1 MRRYRSP
8 NDTADYKLIEDFDPT
23 LVHKVARLYLPIL
36 ERYHRAEFLGM
47 ENIPDGPFLGV
58 GNHTGIH
65 FMPES
70 FLWLCKY
77 HADAG
82 HRPMYTLVH
91 DFVYRMADK
100 LGLPLHA
107 LGILDAEKGSAYEA
121 LQEGCAVTVYPAGDR
136 DNAKPFWERNEIDF
150 FGHTGYVTLALNA
163 GVPIVPVVGVGGGE
177 SVFTL
182 ASGSRIA
189 EWTGLKKV
197 SEDPYVADIL
207 VFSFRVACGPFSCA
221 WTAAAHA
228 GDGERA
234 RTNSHIGLWGGCG
247 QRPEDRC
254 GTERQSVAGDAGGG
268 GPIGEGPDT
277 CDRADREEVGQKN
290 VLDHGGPRASVGA
303 MGWAIPRL

>member
-189 EWTGLKKV
+189 EWTGLKKYLKIHTWPIYWSFPFGWHVGHFPALGLPLPTQVTV
-197 SEDPYVADIL
+197 SVLEPIATSGYGEDAANDPMIVAELNAKVLQAMQAEVDRL
-207 VFSFRVACGPFSCA
+207 VKGRIPV
-221 WTAAAHA
+221 
-228 GDGERA
+228 
-234 RTNSHIGLWGGCG
+234 IG
-247 QRPEDRC
+247 R
-254 GTERQSVAGDAGGG
+254 
-268 GPIGEGPDT
+268 IG
-277 CDRADREEVGQKN
+277 KK
-290 VLDHGGPRASVGA
+290 
-303 MGWAIPRL
+303 

>member
-1 MRRYRSP
+1 MYSRAMRRYRSP

-189 EWTGLKKV
+189 EWTGLKKYLKIHTWPIYWSFPFGWHVGHFPALGLPLPTQVTV
-197 SEDPYVADIL
+197 SVLEPIATSGYGEDAANDPRIVAELNAKVLRAMQAEVDRL
-207 VFSFRVACGPFSCA
+207 VKGRIPV
-221 WTAAAHA
+221 
-228 GDGERA
+228 
-234 RTNSHIGLWGGCG
+234 IG
-247 QRPEDRC
+247 R
-254 GTERQSVAGDAGGG
+254 
-268 GPIGEGPDT
+268 IG
-277 CDRADREEVGQKN
+277 KK
-290 VLDHGGPRASVGA
+290 
-303 MGWAIPRL
+303 

>member
-189 EWTGLKKV
+189 EWTGLKKYLKIHTWPIYWSFPFGWHVGHFPALGLPLPTQVTV
-197 SEDPYVADIL
+197 SVLEPIATSGYGEDAANDPRIVAELNAKVLQAMQAEVDRL
-207 VFSFRVACGPFSCA
+207 VKGRIPV
-221 WTAAAHA
+221 
-228 GDGERA
+228 
-234 RTNSHIGLWGGCG
+234 IG
-247 QRPEDRC
+247 R
-254 GTERQSVAGDAGGG
+254 
-268 GPIGEGPDT
+268 IG
-277 CDRADREEVGQKN
+277 KK
-290 VLDHGGPRASVGA
+290 
-303 MGWAIPRL
+303 

>member
-1 MRRYRSP
+1 MIRYRSP

-189 EWTGLKKV
+189 EWTGLKKYLKIHTWPIYWSFPFGWHVGHFPALGLPLPTQVTV
-197 SEDPYVADIL
+197 SVLEPIATSGYGEDAANDPMIVAELNAKVLQAMQAEVDRL
-207 VFSFRVACGPFSCA
+207 VKDRIPV
-221 WTAAAHA
+221 
-228 GDGERA
+228 
-234 RTNSHIGLWGGCG
+234 IG
-247 QRPEDRC
+247 R
-254 GTERQSVAGDAGGG
+254 
-268 GPIGEGPDT
+268 IG
-277 CDRADREEVGQKN
+277 KK
-290 VLDHGGPRASVGA
+290 
-303 MGWAIPRL
+303 

>member
-1 MRRYRSP
+1 MYSRAMRRYRSP

-189 EWTGLKKV
+189 EWTGLKKYLKIHTWPIYWSFPFGWHVGHFPALGLPLPTQVTV
-197 SEDPYVADIL
+197 SVLEPIATSGYGEDAANDPMIVAELNAKVLRAMQAEVDRL
-207 VFSFRVACGPFSCA
+207 VKGRIPV
-221 WTAAAHA
+221 
-228 GDGERA
+228 
-234 RTNSHIGLWGGCG
+234 IG
-247 QRPEDRC
+247 R
-254 GTERQSVAGDAGGG
+254 
-268 GPIGEGPDT
+268 IG
-277 CDRADREEVGQKN
+277 KK
-290 VLDHGGPRASVGA
+290 
-303 MGWAIPRL
+303 

>member
-1 MRRYRSP
+1 MYSRAMRRYRSP
-8 NDTADYKLIEDFDPT
+8 NDTADYELIEDLDPT

-91 DFVYRMADK
+91 AFVYRMADK

-189 EWTGLKKV
+189 EWTGLKKYLKIHTWPIYWSFPFGWHVGHFPALGLPLPTQVTV
-197 SEDPYVADIL
+197 SVLEPIATSGYGEDAANDPRIVAELNAKVLQAMQAEVDRL
-207 VFSFRVACGPFSCA
+207 VKGRIPV
-221 WTAAAHA
+221 
-228 GDGERA
+228 
-234 RTNSHIGLWGGCG
+234 IG
-247 QRPEDRC
+247 R
-254 GTERQSVAGDAGGG
+254 
-268 GPIGEGPDT
+268 IG
-277 CDRADREEVGQKN
+277 KK
-290 VLDHGGPRASVGA
+290 
-303 MGWAIPRL
+303 

>member
-77 HADAG
+77 HADAR

-91 DFVYRMADK
+91 DLVYRMADK

-189 EWTGLKKV
+189 EWTGLKKYLKIHTWPIYWSFPFGWHVGHFPAFGLPLPTQVTV
-197 SEDPYVADIL
+197 SVLEPIATLGYGENAANDPMIVAELNAKVLRAMQVEVDRL
-207 VFSFRVACGPFSCA
+207 VKGRIPV
-221 WTAAAHA
+221 
-228 GDGERA
+228 
-234 RTNSHIGLWGGCG
+234 IG
-247 QRPEDRC
+247 R
-254 GTERQSVAGDAGGG
+254 
-268 GPIGEGPDT
+268 IG
-277 CDRADREEVGQKN
+277 KK
-290 VLDHGGPRASVGA
+290 
-303 MGWAIPRL
+303 

>member
-189 EWTGLKKV
+189 EWTGLKKYLKIHTWPIYWSFPFGWHVGHFPALGLPLPTQVTV
-197 SEDPYVADIL
+197 SVLEPIATSGYGEDAANDPMIVAELNAKVLQAMQAEVDRL
-207 VFSFRVACGPFSCA
+207 VKDRIPV
-221 WTAAAHA
+221 
-228 GDGERA
+228 
-234 RTNSHIGLWGGCG
+234 IG
-247 QRPEDRC
+247 R
-254 GTERQSVAGDAGGG
+254 
-268 GPIGEGPDT
+268 IG
-277 CDRADREEVGQKN
+277 KK
-290 VLDHGGPRASVGA
+290 
-303 MGWAIPRL
+303 

>member
-121 LQEGCAVTVYPAGDR
+121 LREGCAVTVYPAGDR

-189 EWTGLKKV
+189 ELTGLKKYLKIHTWPIYWSFPFGWHVGHFPALGLPLPTQVTV
-197 SEDPYVADIL
+197 SVLEPIATSGYGEDAANDPRIVAELNAKVLQAMQAEVDRL
-207 VFSFRVACGPFSCA
+207 VKGRIPV
-221 WTAAAHA
+221 
-228 GDGERA
+228 
-234 RTNSHIGLWGGCG
+234 IG
-247 QRPEDRC
+247 R
-254 GTERQSVAGDAGGG
+254 
-268 GPIGEGPDT
+268 IG
-277 CDRADREEVGQKN
+277 KK
-290 VLDHGGPRASVGA
+290 
-303 MGWAIPRL
+303 

>member
-91 DFVYRMADK
+91 DFVYRMAEK

-150 FGHTGYVTLALNA
+150 FDHTGYVTLALNA

-189 EWTGLKKV
+189 ELTGLKKYLKIHTWPIYWSFPFGWHVGHFPALGLPLPTQVTV
-197 SEDPYVADIL
+197 SVLEPIATLGYGEDAANDPMIVAELNAKVLRAMQAEVDRL
-207 VFSFRVACGPFSCA
+207 VKGRIPV
-221 WTAAAHA
+221 
-228 GDGERA
+228 
-234 RTNSHIGLWGGCG
+234 IG
-247 QRPEDRC
+247 R
-254 GTERQSVAGDAGGG
+254 
-268 GPIGEGPDT
+268 IG
-277 CDRADREEVGQKN
+277 KK
-290 VLDHGGPRASVGA
+290 
-303 MGWAIPRL
+303 

>member
-189 EWTGLKKV
+189 EWTGLKKYLKIHTWPIYWSFPFGWHVGHFPALGLPLPTQVTV
-197 SEDPYVADIL
+197 SVLEPIATSGYGEDAANDPMIVAELNAKVLRAMQAEVDRL
-207 VFSFRVACGPFSCA
+207 VKGRIPV
-221 WTAAAHA
+221 
-228 GDGERA
+228 
-234 RTNSHIGLWGGCG
+234 IG
-247 QRPEDRC
+247 R
-254 GTERQSVAGDAGGG
+254 
-268 GPIGEGPDT
+268 IG
-277 CDRADREEVGQKN
+277 KK
-290 VLDHGGPRASVGA
+290 
-303 MGWAIPRL
+303 

>member
-8 NDTADYKLIEDFDPT
+8 NDTADYELIEDFDPT

-77 HADAG
+77 HADAE

-189 EWTGLKKV
+189 EWTGLKKYLKIHTWPIYWSFPFGWHVGHFPALGLPLPTQVTV
-197 SEDPYVADIL
+197 SVLEPIATSGYGEDAANDPMIVAEL
-207 VFSFRVACGPFSCA
+207 NAK
-221 WTAAAHA
+221 
-228 GDGERA
+228 E
-234 RTNSHIGLWGGCG
+234 
-247 QRPEDRC
+247 
-254 GTERQSVAGDAGGG
+254 
-268 GPIGEGPDT
+268 
-277 CDRADREEVGQKN
+277 
-290 VLDHGGPRASVGA
+290 
-303 MGWAIPRL
+303 MGWIIPRL